1 MAPRV
6 TFNMYMF
13 FECQDTRFNSQNYFL
28 TIPTSARKHKP
39 KVNSNEPTT
48 PGESRSD
55 RSASPDNSSTSG
67 YSSPSAGLHSKESSP
82 CGSKIPS
89 PPHSLE
95 QTSSTDQPD
104 NANNGEI
111 EEEEDEEQEDS
122 TNTSH
127 EEDRHDDSGR
137 LLDGN
142 YSF

>member
-1 MAPRV
+1 MNA
-6 TFNMYMF
+6 
-13 FECQDTRFNSQNYFL
+13 
-28 TIPTSARKHKP
+28 
-39 KVNSNEPTT
+39 NEPTT
-48 PGESRSD
+48 PGESGRSD

-95 QTSSTDQPD
+95 QTSTTDQPSD

-111 EEEEDEEQEDS
+111 EEEDEEDS

-142 YSF
+142 SKFT

>member
-1 MAPRV
+1 MNA
-6 TFNMYMF
+6 
-13 FECQDTRFNSQNYFL
+13 
-28 TIPTSARKHKP
+28 
-39 KVNSNEPTT
+39 NEPTT
-48 PGESRSD
+48 PGESGRSD

-95 QTSSTDQPD
+95 QTSSSTTDLDKD
-104 NANNGEI
+104 NANNEEI
-111 EEEEDEEQEDS
+111 EEEDEEEEEEDQDS
-122 TNTSH
+122 ANTSH

-142 YSF
+142 FSFFFKINEKKVQFWRRCIVCFNT